1 MNVPD
6 SLQNDSSES
15 DDSEVDE
22 DATGEPD
29 ARETQR
35 ILSEIKT
42 LLEPREKKSTHLK
55 RKLRKLKTKCKD
67 SDRKCAEQVAELKY
81 SHMHCYS

>member
-67 SDRKCAEQVAELKY
+67 SDRKCAEQITEGDY
-81 SHMHCYS
+81 S